1 MPTTQLTS
9 RRSTALVTALLIAV
23 LALPAAAV
31 ARPATDPAGAPASS
45 AAAATQPAPAPKA
58 AAPAPVADDGTDVL
72 PIVLGGAALIIV
84 LCGTGYVLV
93 QASHRRQLHIQH

>member
-1 MPTTQLTS
+1 MLTTQLTS

-31 ARPATDPAGAPASS
+31 ARPAADPAGATGST
-45 AAAATQPAPAPKA
+45 AAATEPAPAPKA
-58 AAPAPVADDGTDVL
+58 AAPAPIADDGTDVL
-72 PIVLGGAALIIV
+72 PIVLGGAALILV

-93 QASHRRQLHIQH
+93 QASHRRQFRIQH

>member
-31 ARPATDPAGAPASS
+31 ARPASDPAGAQAS
-45 AAAATQPAPAPKA
+45 AATATQPAPAPKA

>member
-1 MPTTQLTS
+1 MLTTQFTS

-31 ARPATDPAGAPASS
+31 ARPMPDPAGATGYT
-45 AAAATQPAPAPKA
+45 AATQPAPKPAE
-58 AAPAPVADDGTDVL
+58 PAPVADDGTDVL
-72 PIVLGGAALIIV
+72 PIVLAGAALIIV

-93 QASHRRQLHIQH
+93 HASHRRQLHIQH

>member
-1 MPTTQLTS
+1 VFTTQLTS

-31 ARPATDPAGAPASS
+31 ARPATDPAGAQTST
-45 AAAATQPAPAPKA
+45 AAVTQPAPAPKA

-72 PIVLGGAALIIV
+72 PIALGGAALIIV
-84 LCGTGYVLV
+84 LCGAGYGLV

>member
-1 MPTTQLTS
+1 MLTTQLTS

-31 ARPATDPAGAPASS
+31 ARPAPTPPAPRPPPR
-45 AAAATQPAPAPKA
+45 AATQPAPAPKA
-58 AAPAPVADDGTDVL
+58 AAPVAVADDGTDVL

-84 LCGTGYVLV
+84 LCGTGYLLV
-93 QASHRRQLHIQH
+93 QASHRRHLHIQH